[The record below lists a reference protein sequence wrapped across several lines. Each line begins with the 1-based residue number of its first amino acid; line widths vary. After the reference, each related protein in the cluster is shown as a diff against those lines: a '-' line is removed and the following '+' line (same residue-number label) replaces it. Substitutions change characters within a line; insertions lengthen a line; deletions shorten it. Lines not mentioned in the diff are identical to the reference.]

1 MRSELKLLLVEDSD
15 SDAELLIK
23 FLKKQNVKF
32 SFKRVWIK
40 SEFERELISF
50 EPDLIIADYHL
61 PQFTG
66 MEAFRITKSLNKQI
80 PFIIITGAISEE
92 ILVLFM
98 QEGVSD
104 YILKSSLLRLPGAI
118 ENVISKKELEE
129 EKKKIHNLNIELKEI
144 NTDIRDSIRYAKR
157 IQEAVMS
164 DFELFKKEFIH
175 SFLISFP
182 KDILSGDF
190 FWFTKA
196 DDKIIFCVADCTGHG
211 VPGALLSVLGCTL
224 LNDIV
229 VVDNICHSDKILK
242 RLNAKIQDLL
252 HNEKNKMSDG
262 MDLAICS
269 IDESKRS
276 IEYSGAY
283 NPLYIVRDR
292 KLIVINPN
300 KQGIGGSTKHNTS
313 YIKHIINLQKK
324 DRIFIFSDGFA
335 DQFNH
340 LTNKKL
346 TRKIFQEILI
356 SSSELEI
363 QKQKKFLSNFLTEW
377 KGSLEQT
384 DDVMLLG
391 IEID

>member
-1 MRSELKLLLVEDSD
+1 MRLELKLLLVEDSD
-15 SDAELLIK
+15 ADAELLIK

-40 SEFERELISF
+40 SDFEREIISF

-61 PQFTG
+61 PQFNG
-66 MEAFRITKSLNKQI
+66 MEAFRITKLLNRHI

-157 IQEAVMS
+157 IQEAVIS
-164 DFELFKKEFIH
+164 DFEIFKKKFHH
-175 SFLISFP
+175 SFLIASP

-190 FWFTKA
+190 FWFGKTSNKT
-196 DDKIIFCVADCTGHG
+196 IFCVADCTGHG

-229 VVDNICHSDKILK
+229 SVDKIYSPDKILN
-242 RLNAKIQDLL
+242 RLNSKILDLL
-252 HNEKNKMSDG
+252 RNEKSKISDG
-262 MDLAICS
+262 MDLALCS
-269 IDESKRS
+269 IDESNETL
-276 IEYSGAY
+276 EYSGAH
-283 NPLYIVRDR
+283 NPLYLIRDR
-292 KLIVINPN
+292 KLTVINPN
-300 KQGIGGSTKHNTS
+300 KQGIGDGAQYSTNYTKHK
-313 YIKHIINLQKK
+313 IKLHKK

-340 LTNKKL
+340 ITNKKL
-346 TRKIFQEILI
+346 TRKIFQELLV
-356 SSSELEI
+356 SSSRLEI
-363 QKQKKFLSNFLTEW
+363 GKQKKFLSNFLTEW